1 MVMIDSHRK
10 NIQNALNA
18 ECCLADGEPR
28 YEIQTRIGDGGVGI
42 VYACHDKQMNRM
54 VALKTSKHP
63 DTEKTIHKV
72 FERESRISSLIGHPN
87 MVTIYD
93 SLVCGNY
100 AILIR
105 EFFPETFSDFIDDL
119 MVNKENPTLEKV
131 LQFLEPAAEAIQ
143 AAHDTQEEKE
153 AEKGIFHRDIK
164 GANILI
170 NRSVKKVISKVSDW
184 GSAGLPS
191 SMSSAMSTLCY
202 RAPETY
208 SGKHTRSSDIYSF
221 ALVAVSALKGI
232 QTQYLFDGSIEQK
245 KDKNHLDKVVAPL
258 KSAMSKQAWQAI
270 RNSIDADPSKRCNS
284 IDDFIR
290 ALKGQGAVEIN
301 TKPAPPKS
309 KAPPKQPSLDSGF
322 MERYQSYEQYVI
334 SARQDSVAGTYSKN
348 TINTVLSKLDGLQ
361 KYSAKHSLE
370 KNPEYRSLLEKANAF
385 ALRMSEEDIEGRIR
399 VFCDIV
405 NIDRGPL
412 TKKERTEL
420 KNKGLS
426 CSADIA
432 QALDDSLK
440 AWQPFRGPTDPNHKI
455 YNP

>member
-1 MVMIDSHRK
+1 MLIGHAK
-10 NIQNALNA
+10 KIQSALNA
-18 ECCLADGEPR
+18 ECCLEDGSPR
-28 YEIQTRIGDGGVGI
+28 YEWKQKLGDGSFGI
-42 VYACHDKQMNRM
+42 AYVFSDNQMKRL
-54 VALKTSKHP
+54 VTVKASKHP
-63 DTEKTIHKV
+63 KSLGSTKKV
-72 FERESRISSLIGHPN
+72 FDRETEISSLVSHPN
-87 MVTIYD
+87 IVTIYD

-100 AILIR
+100 AVLIR
-105 EFFPETFSDFIDDL
+105 EFLPETLNGFIND
-119 MVNKENPTLEKV
+119 VAEEAENPTVERV
-131 LQFLEPAAEAIQ
+131 LQFLEPVCDVIQ
-143 AAHDTQEEKE
+143 AAHQKN
-153 AEKGIFHRDIK
+153 IINRDIK
-164 GANILI
+164 GQNILI
-170 NRSVKKVISKVSDW
+170 DRSGNKVIVKVADW
-184 GSAGLPS
+184 GSAGKTTS
-191 SMSSAMSTLCY
+191 GSSAMSTLFF
-202 RAPETY
+202 RAPETL
-208 SGKHTRSSDIYSF
+208 D
-221 ALVAVSALKGI
+221 
-232 QTQYLFDGSIEQK
+232 DN
-245 KDKNHLDKVVAPL
+245 KDKRVKEPFKIDVYSLAAVTIGMFTGNPEPFDTIKQKSDKKYLDGLVAPL
-258 KSAMSKQAWQAI
+258 KSLVPENAWKAL
-270 RNSIDADPSKRCNS
+270 RGCVDPNPGKRCKSIDE
-284 IDDFIR
+284 FISR
-290 ALKGQGAVEIN
+290 LKGQGAVEIN

-322 MERYQSYEQYVI
+322 MERYQSYEQYVS

-370 KNPEYRSLLEKANAF
+370 KSPEYRSLLEKANAF